1 VADGGT
7 GASDAATAR
16 TNLGLAIGT
25 NVQAYDADLAAIAAL
40 TPTADNFI
48 VGNGTTWTLETPAQA
63 RTSLGLGTISTQ
75 DASSVAIT
83 GGSINGTTVGA
94 TTATSGRFTTLEAT
108 GVTTVS
114 AGTVSAPAITTSGDT
129 NTGIFFPAADTIAF
143 TEGGSEALRINS
155 SAQIAVN
162 TAGSAS
168 APVITKTDDLNTGIF
183 FPAADTIA
191 FAEGGAE
198 AMRINDAGEVLV
210 GGSTSINAANGCL
223 TVQRTNDD
231 PYFALF
237 RNDTSIVNGNRIGN
251 IDWYVN
257 DTTSNTPTR
266 VAYILGAASGDHSA
280 GSNPTDLTFA
290 TTASGSATVTERM
303 RINSSG
309 NIGFGTDTPT
319 GAGKIFHIHNPGT
332 SGADVTDL
340 RFTTGTTGATSGDGV
355 RIRLANVGDLDI
367 NNLESNAVLISTAN
381 TERMRID
388 SSGNVGI
395 GTTGYGTYATT
406 RKAISLGEG
415 STISAAASGGDP
427 YITIAS
433 NAYFTSTPDWKY
445 VASDFASMYE
455 QYNGTHV
462 WQTAASGTAGNA
474 ITFSERM
481 RITSGGNLGIG
492 TSSPLALLDVNGVSL
507 FRDVMYGY
515 QPSPTSLA
523 VNTTL
528 SVAQLLTGIIQVT
541 AAAVTITMPTATTLD
556 SGLLASLPTN
566 GSIDFSVIHT
576 GGGSPPSIA
585 ANTGVTIV
593 GNANIASGGNSGRF
607 RLRKSAT
614 STYVVYRL

>member
-1 VADGGT
+1 MSVIID
-7 GASDAATAR
+7 
-16 TNLGLAIGT
+16 GT
-25 NVQAYDADLAAIAAL
+25 N
-40 TPTADNFI
+40 
-48 VGNGTTWTLETPAQA
+48 G
-63 RTSLGLGTISTQ
+63 IS
-75 DASSVAIT
+75 DV
-83 GGSINGTTVGA
+83 
-94 TTATSGRFTTLEAT
+94 
-108 GVTTVS
+108 
-114 AGTVSAPAITTSGDT
+114 D
-129 NTGIFFPAADTIAF
+129 
-143 TEGGSEALRINS
+143 
-155 SAQIAVN
+155 
-162 TAGSAS
+162 GSAS
-168 APVITKTDDLNTGIF
+168 TPAIRGTDANTGIF

-191 FAEGGAE
+191 FAEGGTE
-198 AMRINDAGEVLV
+198 A
-210 GGSTSINAANGCL
+210 
-223 TVQRTNDD
+223 
-231 PYFALF
+231 
-237 RNDTSIVNGNRIGN
+237 
-251 IDWYVN
+251 
-257 DTTSNTPTR
+257 
-266 VAYILGAASGDHSA
+266 
-280 GSNPTDLTFA
+280 
-290 TTASGSATVTERM
+290 
-303 RINSSG
+303 
-309 NIGFGTDTPT
+309 
-319 GAGKIFHIHNPGT
+319 
-332 SGADVTDL
+332 
-340 RFTTGTTGATSGDGV
+340 
-355 RIRLANVGDLDI
+355 
-367 NNLESNAVLISTAN
+367 
-381 TERMRID
+381 MRID

-593 GNANIASGGNSGRF
+593 GNANIQSGGNSGLF